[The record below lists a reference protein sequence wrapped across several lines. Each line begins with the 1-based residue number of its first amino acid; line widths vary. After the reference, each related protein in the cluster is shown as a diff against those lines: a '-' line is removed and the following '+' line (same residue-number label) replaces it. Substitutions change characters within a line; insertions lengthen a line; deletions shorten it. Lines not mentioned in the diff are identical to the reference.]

1 MNFAVVRQMR
11 ADEAAVVRALL
22 VRCWHA
28 TYDGWYGAAKV
39 TDITDRWHAADLLRR
54 QAEDPA
60 QRCLVAEAAGALVGH
75 ALARRSG
82 EDRIELA
89 RLYVAP
95 ERQGNGIGAALL
107 EAALAGWPGVKV
119 AELEVE
125 ARNEKAIGFYRKLGF
140 IPVGEQTLEG
150 ERVLL
155 MERGLSIEMDQGL
168 V

>member
-11 ADEAAVVRALL
+11 ADEAAAVRTLL

-28 TYDGWYGAAKV
+28 TYDEWYGAAKV
-39 TDITDRWHAADLLRR
+39 ADITDRWHAADLLRR

-60 QRCLVAEAAGALVGH
+60 QRCLVAEAGGAPVGH

-82 EDRIELA
+82 EDRVELA

-107 EAALAGWPGVKV
+107 QAVLAGWPGVKV

-125 ARNEKAIGFYRKLGF
+125 ARNEKAIGFYQKFGF
-140 IPVGEQTLEG
+140 VLVGEQLLEG

-155 MERGLSIEMDQGL
+155 MESGLSIEMDQGL

>member
-11 ADEAAVVRALL
+11 ADEAAAVRALL

-39 TDITDRWHAADLLRR
+39 TEINNCWHAEDILRR
-54 QAEDPA
+54 QAGDPA
-60 QRCLVAEAAGALVGH
+60 QRCLVAEIDGELLGH
-75 ALARRSG
+75 ALARKSA
-82 EDRIELA
+82 EDRLLLA

-95 ERQGNGIGAALL
+95 ERQGMGIGAALL
-107 EAALAGWPGVKV
+107 QAALVDWPCV
-119 AELEVE
+119 AVIQLEVE
-125 ARNEKAIGFYRKLGF
+125 AQNERAIGFYRKFGF
-140 IPVGEQTLEG
+140 VPVGEQLLEG

-155 MERGLSIEMDQGL
+155 MGRQAVIELDWKL

>member
-11 ADEAAVVRALL
+11 PDEAAALRALL

-39 TDITDRWHAADLLRR
+39 TDITNRWHAESALRR

-60 QRCLVAEAAGALVGH
+60 QRCLAAEAAGALVGH

-95 ERQGNGIGAALL
+95 ERQGSGIGAALL
-107 EAALAGWPGVKV
+107 QAALADWPRVAI

-125 ARNEKAIGFYRKLGF
+125 ARNERAIGFYRKVGF
-140 IPVGEQTLEG
+140 IPVGEQFLEG

-155 MERGLSIEMDQGL
+155 MERGL
-168 V
+168 

>member
-11 ADEAAVVRALL
+11 ADEAAAVRALL

-39 TDITDRWHAADLLRR
+39 TDITNRWHAADLLGR

-60 QRCLVAEAAGALVGH
+60 QRCLVAEAGGDLVGH
-75 ALARRSG
+75 GLSRRSA
-82 EDRIELA
+82 EDRVELA

-95 ERQGNGIGAALL
+95 ELQGKGIGSDLLRAALSD
-107 EAALAGWPGVKV
+107 WPGVAA

-125 ARNEKAIGFYRKLGF
+125 ARNEQAIGFYRKYGF
-140 IPVGEQTLEG
+140 KAVGEQRLEG

-155 MERGLSIEMDQGL
+155 MERGL
-168 V
+168 